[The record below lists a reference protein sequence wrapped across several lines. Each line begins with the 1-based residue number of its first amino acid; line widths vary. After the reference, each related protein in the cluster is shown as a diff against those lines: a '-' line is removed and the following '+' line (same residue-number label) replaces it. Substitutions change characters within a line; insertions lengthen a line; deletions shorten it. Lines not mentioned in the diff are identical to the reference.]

1 MSSHKFGETGS
12 ETSWNT
18 QKEYICPELLNALQF
33 AKVSIHPRLH
43 AIEKT
48 KIFIDLEKA

>member
-1 MSSHKFGETGS
+1 
-12 ETSWNT
+12 
-18 QKEYICPELLNALQF
+18 LQF

-48 KIFIDLEKA
+48 KIFIDLEKAWEVEPDHQTKYLQSSMGRHK